1 MDFFDAQQRARKK
14 TLLLVALFALA
25 VAALIVATNV
35 LLAIVAT
42 FTTSVGVANGAQG
55 VFTETSPNQWLAIS
69 AIVLLVIG
77 CASVYKYA
85 VLRSGGRAVADLM
98 NGRQI
103 DPATTVLA
111 ERKLLNVVEEMAIA
125 AGIPVPPVYLLD
137 EGGINAFAAGLGTAD
152 AVIGVTRGTLEN
164 LDREELQGVV
174 GHEFSH
180 ILNGDSRINL
190 RLIAILHGIL
200 FLGLLGELLLRGA
213 GRSRERGAI
222 AFVLLGAG
230 LVAIGYAGTFFGN
243 LIKAAVNRQRE
254 FLADAASVQFTR
266 NPIGLADALK
276 KIGAN
281 PLGSRL
287 AAARTKEVSH
297 IFFGQAVKLSLG
309 GFFATHPPLEK
320 RIRAIEPGWDGRFV
334 AAHGEPSRASPL
346 PLRSAVS
353 ESALVSGFAG
363 AAATPAASA
372 AGSAAA
378 GALPIDHDAIVA
390 QVGNADRRS
399 LSAASARLNDLPAE
413 LMAAAH
419 EPLAARAL
427 ALALFLSD
435 DSAVRARQLDGLA
448 AAEGEA
454 LAKRIASL
462 STALVPLDEVQRATL
477 VSLASPALRTTS
489 AEQYKQ
495 LVASMLMLVR
505 ADACID
511 LNEWV
516 MHRLLLHHL
525 SGAFGARAPTK
536 IRRLST
542 GEEDAA
548 LTTVLSSLARVAGPG
563 ACERAFRAG
572 ADAAARPLSFDAED
586 DPNFGR
592 LNEALRAL
600 REAPPLKK
608 PRYIKA
614 CAACV
619 LSAGATPNER
629 ALLAGIAA
637 TLGCPLPAD
646 FRIGPEGPD
655 AGHEIDTE

>member
-1 MDFFDAQQRARKK
+1 
-14 TLLLVALFALA
+14 
-25 VAALIVATNV
+25 
-35 LLAIVAT
+35 
-42 FTTSVGVANGAQG
+42 
-55 VFTETSPNQWLAIS
+55 
-69 AIVLLVIG
+69 
-77 CASVYKYA
+77 
-85 VLRSGGRAVADLM
+85 
-98 NGRQI
+98 
-103 DPATTVLA
+103 
-111 ERKLLNVVEEMAIA
+111 
-125 AGIPVPPVYLLD
+125 
-137 EGGINAFAAGLGTAD
+137 
-152 AVIGVTRGTLEN
+152 
-164 LDREELQGVV
+164 
-174 GHEFSH
+174 
-180 ILNGDSRINL
+180 
-190 RLIAILHGIL
+190 
-200 FLGLLGELLLRGA
+200 
-213 GRSRERGAI
+213 
-222 AFVLLGAG
+222 
-230 LVAIGYAGTFFGN
+230 
-243 LIKAAVNRQRE
+243 
-254 FLADAASVQFTR
+254 
-266 NPIGLADALK
+266 
-276 KIGAN
+276 
-281 PLGSRL
+281 
-287 AAARTKEVSH
+287 
-297 IFFGQAVKLSLG
+297 
-309 GFFATHPPLEK
+309 
-320 RIRAIEPGWDGRFV
+320 
-334 AAHGEPSRASPL
+334 
-346 PLRSAVS
+346 
-353 ESALVSGFAG
+353 
-363 AAATPAASA
+363 
-372 AGSAAA
+372 
-378 GALPIDHDAIVA
+378 
-390 QVGNADRRS
+390 
-399 LSAASARLNDLPAE
+399 
-413 LMAAAH
+413 
-419 EPLAARAL
+419 
-427 ALALFLSD
+427 
-435 DSAVRARQLDGLA
+435 
-448 AAEGEA
+448 
-454 LAKRIASL
+454 
-462 STALVPLDEVQRATL
+462 

-505 ADACID
+505 ADARID